1 MNPRTPLELMLLTH
15 YRTLSGAAEAIGVTV
30 QAVRSWSYEKP
41 ANFLKYIREWNSIT
55 GTPFEAIIKAVTD
68 TENRLNS

>member
-1 MNPRTPLELMLLTH
+1 
-15 YRTLSGAAEAIGVTV
+15 V

-55 GTPFEAIIKAVTD
+55 GTPFEAIIQAVTD
-68 TENRLNS
+68 TEARLNS